1 MQKKKVTIIGIAGG
15 TASGKTT
22 VSVKVF
28 EQTKAFGSVAMI
40 RIDDYYKCLD
50 HLSMEERRKTNFDH
64 PDAYDVPLLLEHLN
78 NLKNGIKIE
87 KPIYDFT
94 IHTRAKETETV
105 KPANVIIVEGIMTFA
120 IPELREMMDIK
131 LFVDTPDDIRFIRR
145 LERDVNKRGRTVD
158 TVISQYLTTVRPMH
172 LTFVEPSKKYAD
184 IIIPT
189 GGENEI
195 AIDMII
201 TKIVDLLKNHEI

>member
-1 MQKKKVTIIGIAGG
+1 MKKKKITIIGIAGG

-22 VSVKVF
+22 VSEKVF
-28 EQTKAFGSVAMI
+28 EQTKEFGSVAMI
-40 RIDDYYKCLD
+40 KIDDYYKRLD
-50 HLSMEERRKTNFDH
+50 HLPMEERRKTNFDH
-64 PDAYDVPLLLEHLN
+64 PDAYDVPLLLEQLN
-78 NLKNGIKIE
+78 ELKNGKKIE

-94 IHTRAKETETV
+94 VHTRSDKTETV
-105 KPANVIIVEGIMTFA
+105 KPGNVIIVEGIMIFA
-120 IPELREMMDIK
+120 IPELRDMMDIK
-131 LFVDTPDDIRFIRR
+131 IFVDTPDDIRFIRR
-145 LERDVNKRGRTVD
+145 LERDVTERGRTVP
-158 TVISQYLTTVRPMH
+158 TVINQYLTTVRPMH

-195 AIDMII
+195 AIDIII